1 MDEEEYKEL
10 EDTVAF
16 FHNQKHTSIKIEVN
30 TKWSTK
36 RKGARPP
43 ISVPAS
49 SQKKKKKVTEMVNDR
64 ERLVMFKTDK
74 IKAEY
79 LCMNGNCTNGS
90 TYYVVD
96 PENGT
101 LLPMLETDMLYLARE
116 RY

>member
-1 MDEEEYKEL
+1 
-10 EDTVAF
+10 
-16 FHNQKHTSIKIEVN
+16 
-30 TKWSTK
+30 
-36 RKGARPP
+36 
-43 ISVPAS
+43 
-49 SQKKKKKVTEMVNDR
+49 MVNDR

-101 LLPMLETDMLYLARE
+101 LLPMLETDMLYLAVQAHSVHGISRNRQWIRFE
-116 RY
+116 TK